1 MKKKMA
7 LGLILI
13 ALFVFPLGT
22 LFVSKACFSM
32 SMARERDRALSE
44 EAAIA
49 RAVAM
54 EISIRDLDGVFS
66 VASSLQAKYGS
77 EALKVCLLYNGRPMA
92 GATLPETQNIEDL
105 IKIKGRATLLD
116 GENQLLLIAH
126 ALSEEIMLLVSSSV
140 QPVYALKKDL
150 LYVSIV
156 VSALGAMVSAAFA
169 LILSGAV
176 LRPLSDLTRAAEKI
190 GDGQYDAALP
200 AIRNDETGVLTRAFV
215 HMKNAVLKREESL
228 RAQSEGRQE
237 LINALS
243 HEMRTPLTAIVSGA
257 RLLKT
262 ASLTEEE
269 QSEILSM
276 IERESMR
283 LSSMDETLLF
293 LTRLSEGEI
302 EKSPVSALECAQEA
316 ASLFSGVRTEGN
328 DFVFSGSYALTVIL
342 LRNLIVNALRAGG
355 KNVRISLSD
364 NTLCV
369 SDDGCGM
376 TEEEISRA
384 FDPFY
389 KADKARTHKNGG
401 AGLGLTIVKRI
412 SELHNAEIRIESE
425 KGKGTRVI
433 YNLDTSV

>member
-140 QPVYALKKDL
+140 QPVYALKRICFMCL
-150 LYVSIV
+150 LS
-156 VSALGAMVSAAFA
+156 
-169 LILSGAV
+169 
-176 LRPLSDLTRAAEKI
+176 
-190 GDGQYDAALP
+190 
-200 AIRNDETGVLTRAFV
+200 
-215 HMKNAVLKREESL
+215 
-228 RAQSEGRQE
+228 
-237 LINALS
+237 
-243 HEMRTPLTAIVSGA
+243 
-257 RLLKT
+257 
-262 ASLTEEE
+262 
-269 QSEILSM
+269 
-276 IERESMR
+276 
-283 LSSMDETLLF
+283 
-293 LTRLSEGEI
+293 
-302 EKSPVSALECAQEA
+302 
-316 ASLFSGVRTEGN
+316 
-328 DFVFSGSYALTVIL
+328 
-342 LRNLIVNALRAGG
+342 
-355 KNVRISLSD
+355 
-364 NTLCV
+364 
-369 SDDGCGM
+369 
-376 TEEEISRA
+376 
-384 FDPFY
+384 
-389 KADKARTHKNGG
+389 
-401 AGLGLTIVKRI
+401 
-412 SELHNAEIRIESE
+412 
-425 KGKGTRVI
+425 
-433 YNLDTSV
+433 

>member
-77 EALKVCLLYNGRPMA
+77 EALKVCLLYNSRPMA

-150 LYVSIV
+150 LYVSVV

-215 HMKNAVLKREESL
+215 HMKNAVLKREETL

-283 LSSMDETLLF
+283 LSGMDETLLF

-302 EKSPVSALECAQEA
+302 EKSPVSAHECAQEA